1 LKTKITFFLFLSK
14 KSSFFQLPEFQMVNL
29 RSSGKDELER
39 GSCSVFKISIEKEYF
54 NMIKPEDKLHKQMQ
68 EYAET
73 PAYFVC
79 FSEEY
84 ALLGVSKASISY

>member
-1 LKTKITFFLFLSK
+1 
-14 KSSFFQLPEFQMVNL
+14 MVNL

-84 ALLGVSKASISY
+84 ALLGVSKASISYRYSFGFSPMNLLFLTDKPLVSR

>member
-1 LKTKITFFLFLSK
+1 
-14 KSSFFQLPEFQMVNL
+14 
-29 RSSGKDELER
+29 
-39 GSCSVFKISIEKEYF
+39 
-54 NMIKPEDKLHKQMQ
+54 MQ

-84 ALLGVSKASISY
+84 ALLGVSKASISYRYSFGFSPMNLLFLTDKPLVSR

>member
-1 LKTKITFFLFLSK
+1 
-14 KSSFFQLPEFQMVNL
+14 
-29 RSSGKDELER
+29 
-39 GSCSVFKISIEKEYF
+39 
-54 NMIKPEDKLHKQMQ
+54 MIKPEDKLHKQMQ

-84 ALLGVSKASISY
+84 ALWGVSKASISYRYSLGFSPMNLLFLTDKPLVSR

>member
-1 LKTKITFFLFLSK
+1 MF
-14 KSSFFQLPEFQMVNL
+14 
-29 RSSGKDELER
+29 
-39 GSCSVFKISIEKEYF
+39 
-54 NMIKPEDKLHKQMQ
+54 KPEDKLHKQMQ

>member
-1 LKTKITFFLFLSK
+1 MKTKITFFLFLSK

-39 GSCSVFKISIEKEYF
+39 GSCSVFKISIEKECF

>member
-1 LKTKITFFLFLSK
+1 
-14 KSSFFQLPEFQMVNL
+14 MVNL
-29 RSSGKDELER
+29 RSSGKDEL
-39 GSCSVFKISIEKEYF
+39 EYF

-79 FSEEY
+79 FDEEY

>member
-1 LKTKITFFLFLSK
+1 MKTKITFFLFLSK

-73 PAYFVC
+73 LAYFVC

>member
-1 LKTKITFFLFLSK
+1 MKTKITFFLFLSK

>member
-1 LKTKITFFLFLSK
+1 
-14 KSSFFQLPEFQMVNL
+14 MVNL
-29 RSSGKDELER
+29 GSSGKDELER